1 VAISFFLFL
10 TLYLYFNVH
19 RSLKESFISPAFFC
33 LLILGLCFVIE
44 KRLGTVARVLA
55 LALFSLTF
63 ACLLFFGLVQSFWVL
78 PILMLACL
86 QALLLIV
93 VGSEK
98 PAVRILVGFPLIG
111 AIL

>member
-1 VAISFFLFL
+1 M
-10 TLYLYFNVH
+10 
-19 RSLKESFISPAFFC
+19 
-33 LLILGLCFVIE
+33 IE